1 MAIVGEEVKLLGSST
16 SLVTARVRVALNLKG
31 VEYDLLEEREGQESN
46 LLLESSPVYKR
57 FPVLIHNSKPVC
69 ESMIIVEYIDEMWT
83 SSGSSILPIDS
94 YDCAMAR
101 FWTAYV
107 DGKFPSLCRILI
119 GLETG
124 DKERAL
130 EQLVASLHL
139 LEAAFVK
146 CSKGKSFF
154 GGDDIGYLDIAL
166 GSHFGWI
173 RPTEKV
179 AGIQLLDKE
188 KFPHLVEWFEHYC
201 SHHAVKEVT
210 PTTDELVTVVE
221 EVISSLDAPAK

>member
-1 MAIVGEEVKLLGSST
+1 MAVVREEVKLLGSSM
-16 SLVTARVRVALNLKG
+16 SLVTSRVRIALNLKG
-31 VEYDLLEEREGQESN
+31 VEYDFFEEREGQESN
-46 LLLESSPVYKR
+46 LLLESSPVYNR
-57 FPVLIHNSKPVC
+57 FPVLIHNGKPVC
-69 ESMIIVEYIDEMWT
+69 GSMIIVEYIDEMWT
-83 SSGSSILPIDS
+83 SSGSSILPADS
-94 YDCAMAR
+94 YDCAIAR

-119 GLETG
+119 GFQEG
-124 DKERAL
+124 DKEHAL

-139 LEAAFVK
+139 LEEAFVK

-179 AGIQLLDKE
+179 TGIQLLEKE
-188 KFPHLVEWFEHYC
+188 KFPHLLEWFEYYR

-210 PTTDELVTVVE
+210 PTTDELLTVVE
-221 EVISSLDAPAK
+221 EVKSSLDAPAK

>member
-1 MAIVGEEVKLLGSST
+1 
-16 SLVTARVRVALNLKG
+16 
-31 VEYDLLEEREGQESN
+31 
-46 LLLESSPVYKR
+46 
-57 FPVLIHNSKPVC
+57 
-69 ESMIIVEYIDEMWT
+69 MIIVEYIDEMWT
-83 SSGSSILPIDS
+83 SSGSSILPADS
-94 YDCAMAR
+94 YDCAIAR

-119 GLETG
+119 GFQEG
-124 DKERAL
+124 DKEHAF

-139 LEAAFVK
+139 LEEAFVK

-179 AGIQLLDKE
+179 TGIQLLEKE
-188 KFPHLVEWFEHYC
+188 KFPHLVEWFEHYR
-201 SHHAVKEVT
+201 SHHAVKEVS
-210 PTTDELVTVVE
+210 PTTDKLLTVVE
-221 EVISSLDAPAK
+221 ELLPRISRLIKSGHANKFWTTNFFGVKSSVLAPMTSLAKPQPRLKSDIQLPEITLSCPGKPLSQEQTKLQ